1 MTLYQIQYFRAVC
14 LTGSVT
20 EAAKEMNV
28 TQPVIS
34 VAIKSLENECKVL
47 LFQRYKRKLTLT
59 KEGEKLFA
67 LSHEIIMQMNA
78 LQNRMEYIKNKKRP
92 VTVGVSPMVGGTY
105 FPKFI
110 MAFKKEYPDIEV
122 IIEERRS
129 KQMFDLIRK
138 EKMDLA
144 FALIRFDEPEDIG
157 RCLLKKTSFQLAVNK
172 EHPLAKAQN
181 VKVQDLQGMPMV
193 LYKDNQGIKK
203 RFKDNGVE
211 LNVVL
216 SVDQIYTMKSY
227 AISGMA
233 ATILLEDM
241 IKAERD
247 IRGIPLELSMEANVG
262 LMWKN
267 GRNMYSDAMILMEYA
282 KKNFCR

>member
-1 MTLYQIQYFRAVC
+1 
-14 LTGSVT
+14 
-20 EAAKEMNV
+20 MNV
-28 TQPVIS
+28 SQPVIS

-67 LSHEIIMQMNA
+67 LSNEIVMQMNA
-78 LQNRMEYIKNKKRP
+78 LQNRMEEMKSKKRP
-92 VTVGVSPMVGGTY
+92 VNVGVSPMVGGTY

-110 MAFKKEYPDIEV
+110 MAFKEEYPDIEV
-122 IIEERRS
+122 SIEERRS

-138 EKMDLA
+138 ENLDLA
-144 FALIRFDEPEDIG
+144 FALIRHDEPEDIG
-157 RCLLKKTSFQLAVNK
+157 SCLLKKTGFQLAVNK
-172 EHPLAKAQN
+172 EHSLAEADT
-181 VKVQDLQGMPMV
+181 VKMQDLQRMPIV
-193 LYKDNQGIKK
+193 LYKDNRSMKK
-203 RFKDNGVE
+203 RFEDNGVE

-241 IKAERD
+241 IKAEKD
-247 IRGIPLELSMEANVG
+247 IIGIPLEPCMEADVG
-262 LMWKN
+262 LMWKKN
-267 GRNMYSDAMILMEYA
+267 RNMYSNAMILMEYA
-282 KKNFCR
+282 KKNFCQ